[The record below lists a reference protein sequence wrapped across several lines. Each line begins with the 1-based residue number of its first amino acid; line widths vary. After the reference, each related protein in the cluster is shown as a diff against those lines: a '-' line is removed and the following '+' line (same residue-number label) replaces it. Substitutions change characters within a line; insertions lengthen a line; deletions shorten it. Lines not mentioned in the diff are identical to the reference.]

1 MSYNCDQR
9 KEDDE
14 APDTQPEANDAQS
27 GANDAQSG
35 ATDAQPEAP
44 KENALEDIREDI
56 RPDNDHLENENPDSR
71 TEEMDYDERAQGL
84 KRQHVTD
91 SDSDGRASS
100 FIDPEKREK
109 DC

>member
-14 APDTQPEANDAQS
+14 APDTQPE
-27 GANDAQSG
+27 ANDAQSG